1 MPKNVQ
7 TTLQLHS
14 SHTQKA
20 LVIHS
25 STLVWK
31 IPWTEE
37 LGELQS
43 MGSLRVRRDWV
54 TSLSLFTFVHWRRK
68 WQPTPVLLSGESQGL
83 GKPGGLP
90 SMELHRVGH
99 DWIDLAAAAKQGPS
113 LSVLAVPAFLV
124 QVPNTSVYQ
133 ISSLVDKIIA
143 SNFMCLNFFPSYST
157 FASYV
162 LWLSQQNVCW
172 AQRFCL

>member
-1 MPKNVQ
+1 M
-7 TTLQLHS
+7 TT
-14 SHTQKA
+14 
-20 LVIHS
+20 HS

-54 TSLSLFTFVHWRRK
+54 TSLSLITFMHWRRK

-172 AQRFCL
+172 AQRFCP